1 MVCLSVILELV
12 KKGDAKIIRLIKI
25 IIIIIIVILFIYL
38 FIYLFILPFLTYN
51 DQKRIKLLRTV
62 PTIVIAHT
70 FCASQDIRIFYSWC

>member
-38 FIYLFILPFLTYN
+38 FIYLYCPF
-51 DQKRIKLLRTV
+51 
-62 PTIVIAHT
+62 
-70 FCASQDIRIFYSWC
+70 